1 MEGQSQNLGYDSIKM
16 KLCKASCKAEYN
28 ASRSVLLRKNM
39 LRLPVKK
46 E

>member
-28 ASRSVLLRKNM
+28 ASEVFFLEKTC
-39 LRLPVKK
+39 
-46 E
+46 